1 MIMQDPV
8 TVQFSQEFDGR
19 FFFTNWSD
27 EDFSVRWNKVE
38 YVFPANKTS
47 PILIP
52 SESLEGIQNIRK
64 AWAEQLAERE
74 YLKSSKISWKAGG
87 MEAKPGEGES
97 MHAAL
102 AYIPLVKNRQTG
114 EWDERSPLAPLAMKC
129 LEPLPMTS
137 AKVNK
142 IEQKEVRLR
151 GNSKVLNANGTEA
164 GEAVGESLIGN
175 GTVVA

>member
-1 MIMQDPV
+1 MQDPIASN
-8 TVQFSQEFDGR
+8 VQFPQEFDGR

-27 EDFSVRWNKVE
+27 TDITFMWNKVP
-38 YVFPANKTS
+38 YTYPANKTS

-64 AWAEQLAERE
+64 QWAEQLAERE
-74 YLKSSKISWKAGG
+74 YLKSDSISWKKGG

-129 LEPLPMTS
+129 LEPLAMTTVK
-137 AKVNK
+137 AGVA
-142 IEQKEVRLR
+142 EHKEIKTR
-151 GNSKVLNANGTEA
+151 GSRVLEDANEPLVTGKGDA
-164 GEAVGESLIGN
+164 L
-175 GTVVA
+175 